1 MANNMQWADWKIIAA
16 KMLFKLVNKE
26 GASDVWN

>member
-1 MANNMQWADWKIIAA
+1 MANNMQWADWKTIAA
-16 KMLFKLVNKE
+16 KMLFELVNKE